1 MIKSIDEKA
10 GLPLEIDLT
19 GPGGNAFA
27 LMGVARNL
35 AKILNRR
42 RGAEYID
49 VNTMM
54 DEMKSGDYEHLLGV
68 MEKYFGDHI
77 IMYR

>member
-27 LMGVARNL
+27 LIAVARKLGNQIN
-35 AKILNRR
+35 KNR
-42 RGAEYID
+42 GGEYID
-49 VNTMM
+49 VKSMIVDMM
-54 DEMKSGDYEHLLGV
+54 SGDYEHLLEV
-68 MEKYFGDHI
+68 MEKYLGEHI
-77 IMYR
+77 TMYR